1 MSIAFTS
8 ITVNT
13 PNLENMLRF
22 YEILGCK
29 FQAVRV
35 DKGGQLHRS
44 SLDGFELSLLSIE
57 HAQKSPYPKVMMTFK
72 VTDLDEKVAKLLTVP
87 DVVTLLDPID
97 LPAGKTAMILDP
109 DGHSIELHA
118 V

>member
-1 MSIAFTS
+1 MSITFTS

-22 YEILGCK
+22 YEILGCE
-29 FQAVRV
+29 FTAVKV

-44 SLDGFELSLLSIE
+44 SMHGFELSLLSIQ
-57 HAQKSPYPKVMMTFK
+57 HANTAPYPKVMMSFK
-72 VTDLDEKVAKLLTVP
+72 VDNFDQKMVLLLKVPGVLSLLEPTE
-87 DVVTLLDPID
+87 
-97 LPAGKTAMILDP
+97 LPAGKTALVLDP
-109 DGHSIELHA
+109 DGHSIELQA